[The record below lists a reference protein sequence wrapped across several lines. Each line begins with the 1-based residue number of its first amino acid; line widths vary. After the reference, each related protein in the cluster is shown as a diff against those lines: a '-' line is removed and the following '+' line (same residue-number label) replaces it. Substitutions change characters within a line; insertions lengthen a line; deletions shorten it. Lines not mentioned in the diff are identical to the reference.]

1 MDDQGPR
8 REEAELRSNSRAN
21 QLRRLFLSTEVAKPW
36 AHSTQQHQCDNGINL
51 SVLKVKII
59 FAQLMMIM
67 KMMDDRVTI
76 PVPTAYISLTFPQQS
91 MSPIINIDSIE
102 PTRTSPIHTHNPL
115 YSLSPEKSGR
125 RVAVSTQ

>member
-1 MDDQGPR
+1 
-8 REEAELRSNSRAN
+8 
-21 QLRRLFLSTEVAKPW
+21 
-36 AHSTQQHQCDNGINL
+36 
-51 SVLKVKII
+51 
-59 FAQLMMIM
+59 MMIM

-76 PVPTAYISLTFPQQS
+76 PAPTAYISLTFPQQS

-102 PTRTSPIHTHNPL
+102 PTRTSPIHTHNPA